1 MSPTLTAL
9 CGFAGWTI
17 ILVFLLANYRVSLAM
32 KGERQLNTFAPD
44 GADLPGFGQRLTRA
58 HLNCLEFLPIL
69 AAVSL
74 AAVGTGKLSVTDPLA
89 MVVLWARIGQS
100 VVHITSVAVPAVI
113 LRATLFIVQL
123 GIALYWIYGI
133 MAG

>member
-17 ILVFLLANYRVSLAM
+17 ILVFVLANYRVSLAM
-32 KGERQLNTFAPD
+32 RGERAVNSFAPD

-58 HLNCLEFLPIL
+58 HLNCLEFLPVL
-69 AAVSL
+69 AAISL
-74 AAVGTGKLSVTDPLA
+74 AAVGTDKLSITDPLA
-89 MVVLWARIGQS
+89 MVVLWARVAQS
-100 VVHITSVAVPAVI
+100 IVHIASVSIPAV
-113 LRATLFIVQL
+113 LVRATLFVVQL

-133 MAG
+133 MSA